1 MPYATPLVFVPG
13 RRYSATSACDSNVV
27 WTFELVRRTNCFL
40 YIVQI
45 EANGERGRQRTVGV
59 KQDDDGNE
67 FALPL
72 GKFSMAPVI
81 RGASQYGLP
90 DASDVAIALATDAS
104 GVAIAL
110 ATIRS
115 AATEAEVVELQRGD
129 RIIG

>member
-90 DASDVAIALATDAS
+90 DASDVAIALADANAVQPFLIGPS
-104 GVAIAL
+104 
-110 ATIRS
+110 RP
-115 AATEAEVVELQRGD
+115 AEVVD